1 LQKFEHCNGEDSIKL
16 HNYLKQFKLNI
27 RYLGINPNS
36 NRVVVVLVSFFIGKL
51 GDWAFDHNTEIY
63 GMKTMNIL
71 INYVRVR
78 FSIEDIEG
86 NNLY

>member
-1 LQKFEHCNGEDSIKL
+1 MSLDSHKVVNMSRFLQKFEHCNGEDSIKL

-51 GDWAFDHNTEIY
+51 GD
-63 GMKTMNIL
+63 
-71 INYVRVR
+71 
-78 FSIEDIEG
+78 
-86 NNLY
+86 